1 MAESGDSGA
10 VVQELVS
17 DGKSHGPSWLI
28 GRHVKSTKVSGN
40 APTSTYIEEL
50 TTRIRQDLVDV
61 VEANVSRKVQDEV
74 DTKVNQKF

>member
-28 GRHVKSTKVSGN
+28 GHHVKSTKVSGN

-74 DTKVNQKF
+74 DTKVNQNF